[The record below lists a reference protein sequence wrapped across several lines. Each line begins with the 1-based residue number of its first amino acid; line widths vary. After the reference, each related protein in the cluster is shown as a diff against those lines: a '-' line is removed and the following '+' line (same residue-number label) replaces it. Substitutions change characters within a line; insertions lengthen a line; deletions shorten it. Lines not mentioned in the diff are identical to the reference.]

1 MPEKTEVFVCP
12 VCQGRGTVP
21 DMFYSWPIVEATTS
35 SSVTM
40 AICRAC
46 NGKGYVVV
54 RTTEKEAEQDARP

>member
-21 DMFYSWPIVEATTS
+21 EVFYSQPITGVTTS
-35 SSVTM
+35 NVVNRVT
-40 AICRAC
+40 CRSC

-54 RTTEKEAEQDARP
+54 RSTEKEAGQDA

>member
-21 DMFYSWPIVEATTS
+21 DMFYSWPIIEATTS

-40 AICRAC
+40 ATCRSC

-54 RTTEKEAEQDARP
+54 RTVTEAVKEEK